1 MKYISKLI
9 ILLLIAFD
17 IVLFLWIL
25 LHGHALSVLDPKG
38 LIALKERNL
47 ILIAVSL
54 GFLIIV
60 PVLIILFSIAW
71 KYREGNTKTKYAP
84 DAVNTRWDQ
93 SILWVIP
100 IIVMCIL
107 AVITWKTTHELDPYK
122 PIVANAKPLTIQVI
136 ALRWKWLFIYPD
148 QHIATVNYIRFPI
161 HTPVNI
167 ELTADDAPMN
177 SFWIPGLVGQMYAMT
192 GMKTQLHFLSDTPG
206 KFTGSAAEISG
217 QGFAGMRFVAEAT
230 SEIEFNTWVQSVQQS
245 SKPLDTKTYSQL
257 LIPSE
262 NSLISMYAPVEK
274 DLYNTIIMKYME
286 PAEKKKSMDTM
297 QEMK

>member
-25 LHGHALSVLDPKG
+25 LHGHTLSVLDTKG

-47 ILIAVSL
+47 IFIAVSL
-54 GFLIIV
+54 GLLIII

-71 KYREGNTKTKYAP
+71 KYREGNTKTKYTP
-84 DAVNTRWDQ
+84 DAVNNTCNQ
-93 SILWVIP
+93 SVLWVIP
-100 IIVMCIL
+100 IIVMCVL

-122 PIVANAKPLTIQVI
+122 PIAATAKPLTIQVV

-148 QHIATVNYIRFPI
+148 QHIATVNLLKFPI

-167 ELTADDAPMN
+167 ALTADNAPMN

-192 GMKTQLHFLSDTPG
+192 GMKTQLHFLSDTPAN
-206 KFTGSAAEISG
+206 FTGSAAEISG
-217 QGFAGMRFVAEAT
+217 QGFAGMRFRTEAV
-230 SEIEFNTWVQSVQQS
+230 SDSEFNTWIQSVQQS
-245 SKPLDTKTYSQL
+245 SKPLDDKAYSQL
-257 LIPSE
+257 LTPSE
-262 NSLISMYAPVEK
+262 NNPVA
-274 DLYNTIIMKYME
+274 LYSPIDENLYDTIIMKYMS
-286 PAEKKKSMDTM
+286 PAKQMDTM
-297 QEMK
+297 EMN